1 MHLLRFDMPKFNS
14 PARYGI
20 TRVELKAK
28 APKGWLV
35 CISRRRQLVRK
46 VFYDN
51 GHGGSKGALAQ
62 AQAFR
67 DQWLIAHPPFDAVVL
82 AQRIAAHNT
91 SGIPGVGRSINPR
104 DGNACW
110 AAYVSY
116 RNKKITRTFA
126 VRKYGEAVAKEKAI
140 LARQALLEQFQAG
153 NVLLHSPA
161 AKAFEAQ
168 VRGAQRGTGDLSEQ
182 TVVPSAMAVGSF
194 QSR

>member
-1 MHLLRFDMPKFNS
+1 MPKFNS

-20 TRVELKAK
+20 TRVELKTK
-28 APKGWLV
+28 AQKGWLV

-51 GHGGSKGALAQ
+51 RHGGSKGALAQ

-67 DQWLIAHPPFDAVVL
+67 DQWLIAHPPLDAVVL

-116 RNKKITRTFA
+116 RNKKIARTFA
-126 VRKYGEAVAKEKAI
+126 VKKYGEAVAKDKAI
-140 LARQALLEQFQAG
+140 LARQALLKQFHAG

-168 VRGAQRGTGDLSEQ
+168 VRGAQRRTGDAREQ
-182 TVVPSAMAVGSF
+182 AKAPSAMTLSA
-194 QSR
+194 R